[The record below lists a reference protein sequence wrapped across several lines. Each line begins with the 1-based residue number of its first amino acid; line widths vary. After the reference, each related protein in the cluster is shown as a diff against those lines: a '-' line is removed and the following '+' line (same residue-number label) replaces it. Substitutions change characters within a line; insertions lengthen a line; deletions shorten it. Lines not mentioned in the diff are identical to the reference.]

1 MPKTEGAV
9 DAGETYAQLIAERK
23 ERRAALV
30 RGAEL
35 VDERERLLE
44 LKERVYA
51 SLTEN
56 FDLTDVEACPNKRG
70 ALVQQGSS
78 LLNAHVKLMGLCDQ
92 RKTGDQ
98 SAKAPKEQGGEPASA
113 ERRPDAGSSSLWCKD
128 TLGQTLPGS
137 SHYIFYAPN
146 AWRKRLGRAAG

>member
-1 MPKTEGAV
+1 MPKTKGAA
-9 DAGETYAQLIAERK
+9 DPGEMYAQVIAERK

-35 VDERERLLE
+35 VDERERLYE

-51 SLTEN
+51 SLTES

-70 ALVQQGSS
+70 ALVQQGTS
-78 LLNAHVKLMGLCDQ
+78 LLNTYVKLMGLCDQ

-98 SAKAPKEQGGEPASA
+98 PAKAPKE
-113 ERRPDAGSSSLWCKD
+113 
-128 TLGQTLPGS
+128 
-137 SHYIFYAPN
+137 
-146 AWRKRLGRAAG
+146 